1 MEIPRTTPSLPD
13 PACGLRCAVDRWR
26 VAVAALSRWFGMG
39 PRQVP
44 GPPHAR
50 RPQAP
55 QRLILHLHLHR
66 TVVVEAIEPHGA
78 ALSPV
83 VPTPRRKENTN
94 AQLPSQQS

>member
-26 VAVAALSRWFGMG
+26 VAVAALRRWFGMG

-55 QRLILHLHLHR
+55 RRLILHLHR
-66 TVVVEAIEPHGA
+66 TVVVEAIEPPGA
-78 ALSPV
+78 APFPT
-83 VPTPRRKENTN
+83 VPTPRPKENTRH
-94 AQLPSQQS
+94 AQLPPQQS